1 MRTPILRAM
10 ALALTNYAASLL
22 PQSRAKWG
30 EAMRNELE
38 HIPNNLA
45 ALSWATG
52 CVVAAFLEGNADRP
66 QGFAKIVKLP
76 SAFLPLAMSLMAL
89 AILLVTLAMFGV
101 PHDKDEGSIAHIWQL
116 LMAGQVPLL
125 FFFAV
130 KWLPRAPRA
139 TLKMIAVQTVA
150 ALAAMAPVYFLH
162 L

>member
-1 MRTPILRAM
+1 M
-10 ALALTNYAASLL
+10 ALALIEYAACLL

-30 EAMRNELE
+30 EAMRNELD

-52 CVVAAFLEGNADRP
+52 CVVAAFFEGNADRP
-66 QGFAKIVKLP
+66 QAFAKVVKLP
-76 SAFLPLAMSLMAL
+76 SAFLPLAMSLLAL
-89 AILLVTLAMFGV
+89 AVVLVALAMFGV
-101 PHDKDEGSIAHIWQL
+101 THDRDEGAVAHIWQL

-139 TLKMIAVQTVA
+139 TLKMIAVQTAA